1 MYEIEIINFNYIL
14 FIINKMEL
22 KKYIV
27 IMIFVYILNIIISTD
42 NIFPYERLI
51 IYVVNLSPWDKTWYT
66 GMKYNNLI

>member
-1 MYEIEIINFNYIL
+1 MYAIEIINFNYIL

-51 IYVVNLSPWDKTWYT
+51 IYVVNLSPWDKT
-66 GMKYNNLI
+66 